1 MVMMNNNSNSMQGKK
16 RYSTEAEEWYFRL
29 MNDPKQFEKERGSL
43 GQSSTSNDGTSSS
56 SARNDYKNFQNC
68 LSDAEGTKG
77 YATEKEVGDCFN
89 PIYNTGTS
97 GSGGS
102 SDSSSDNDNSD
113 SNSPRS

>member
-1 MVMMNNNSNSMQGKK
+1 MSIIAVIAAATILALPGILSSPV
-16 RYSTEAEEWYFRL
+16 L
-29 MNDPKQFEKERGSL
+29 GSL
-43 GQSSTSNDGTSSS
+43 GQSSTSNDDTSSS

-102 SDSSSDNDNSD
+102 SGSSSDNDNSD

>member
-1 MVMMNNNSNSMQGKK
+1 MNKTRQIMSIVAVIAAATILALPGILS
-16 RYSTEAEEWYFRL
+16 SPVL
-29 MNDPKQFEKERGSL
+29 GSL

-102 SDSSSDNDNSD
+102 SGSSSDNDNSD

>member
-1 MVMMNNNSNSMQGKK
+1 MNKIRQIISIVAVIAVATILALPGILS
-16 RYSTEAEEWYFRL
+16 SPVL
-29 MNDPKQFEKERGSL
+29 GSL

-102 SDSSSDNDNSD
+102 SGSSSDNDNSD

>member
-1 MVMMNNNSNSMQGKK
+1 MNKTRQIMSIIAVIAAATILALPGILS
-16 RYSTEAEEWYFRL
+16 SPVL
-29 MNDPKQFEKERGSL
+29 GSL